1 MKNVLAIGGYDPTG
15 GAGVIADAKTIK
27 ETGNNP
33 LTIITS
39 LVPQNNQKV
48 YSKEDVSKQI
58 LEEQFEAIFED
69 FNIKCVKTGVLSK
82 NAIELILKYHKDYDF
97 KIICDPVIKSTTGR
111 LLTDKETLD
120 LYVDLFNKCYLITP
134 NNEEFKFIKH
144 YMYTKLK
151 KEKYY
156 DENLKELSVLVTG
169 INDTLQKYSGTKIA
183 IFNGR
188 KINKE
193 VHGTGC
199 VFSSAIAGFST
210 RMPLISAIKN
220 AKKLVLGSVIYAK
233 KTRYGY
239 NTNPLFINEKT
250 IYKNLEYSLFLL
262 KNIKYTLIPDVG
274 SNIGECT
281 ILPKNR
287 YDVCA
292 LSGRIIKDKDTGG
305 YHKAGEFK
313 FGASKILSD
322 VIITANKYD
331 PKIRATMGVRFNEKL
346 MEKLKEDGVFCIS
359 HFKTDGFE
367 NIRKVGI
374 GIDNAFKNYLIEK
387 YIGFQEKNYMLDL
400 SMDTLNMDTKTDT
413 EISEMENENN
423 KFKKDLENNENSKD
437 GKDIESIEDNSTET
451 DPLNGLNESTN
462 LKEIEDEK
470 VDNLKKLKEDLDG
483 IRDILSTN
491 LLNKAPF
498 SKNLKKNELLDD
510 LKEECNKI
518 NPKDRENCSD
528 CKYCKNE
535 ILYDFIGFK
544 ENFDCTLD
552 IIYNKGGHQI
562 EPMIWILGQNSIE
575 IVKKLRIL
583 EKTYRKL

>member
-39 LVPQNNQKV
+39 LIPQNNQKV

-58 LEEQFEAIFED
+58 LEEQFESIFED

-287 YDVCA
+287 YDICA
-292 LSGRIIKDKDTGG
+292 LSGRLIKDKDTGG

-313 FGASKILSD
+313 FGASKILTD

-346 MEKLKEDGVFCIS
+346 MERLKEDGIFCIS

-387 YIGFQEKNYMLDL
+387 YIGLQEKNYMLDL
-400 SMDTLNMDTKTDT
+400 SRDIKTDAK
-413 EISEMENENN
+413 ISEIGKDSD
-423 KFKKDLENNENSKD
+423 KFKKDLENNEDN
-437 GKDIESIEDNSTET
+437 EDNEDNKNGKYIEENSAET
-451 DPLNGLNESTN
+451 NQLNESNN
-462 LKEIEDEK
+462 LNDMENENIN
-470 VDNLKKLKEDLDG
+470 NLKKLKEDLDG
-483 IRDILSTN
+483 IRDILSSN
-491 LLNKAPF
+491 LINKTPI
-498 SKNLKKNELLDD
+498 SKNLSKSETLANLR
-510 LKEECNKI
+510 EECNKI
-518 NPKDRENCSD
+518 NPEDRENCSD
-528 CKYCKNE
+528 CKYCKNK

-552 IIYNKGGHQI
+552 IVYNKGGHQI
-562 EPMIWILGQNSIE
+562 EPMIWILGQNSIDV
-575 IVKKLRIL
+575 VKKLRIL